1 MGVESLYFVFI
12 LLDGHKGTYCFVLLQ
27 SRWSRKKVEMGKVN
41 VQMCE
46 CANVRIGL
54 RLVGKVGP
62 HGGFCVLRLVGIMGK
77 MGKMG
82 IIGRMGL
89 VATKKQIVKK
99 RKQFSASSTR

>member
-1 MGVESLYFVFI
+1 
-12 LLDGHKGTYCFVLLQ
+12 
-27 SRWSRKKVEMGKVN
+27 
-41 VQMCE
+41 MCE

-54 RLVGKVGP
+54 RLVGKMAIVGKVGP

-82 IIGRMGL
+82 IMGRMGL

-99 RKQFSASSTR
+99 REQLSASSTR

>member
-1 MGVESLYFVFI
+1 
-12 LLDGHKGTYCFVLLQ
+12 
-27 SRWSRKKVEMGKVN
+27 MGKVN

-82 IIGRMGL
+82 KMGIMGRMGL

-99 RKQFSASSTR
+99 REQLSASSTR

>member
-1 MGVESLYFVFI
+1 
-12 LLDGHKGTYCFVLLQ
+12 
-27 SRWSRKKVEMGKVN
+27 MGKVN

-54 RLVGKVGP
+54 RLVGKVGKVGP

-82 IIGRMGL
+82 IMGRMGL

-99 RKQFSASSTR
+99 REQLSASSTR